1 MNDYN
6 IGDIVECV
14 AMSDINYQYAMPKSR
29 LTIKAVDNQKQE
41 LHFAGGK
48 RCKFENVIKHWK
60 LQPAYV
66 RAQT

>member
-1 MNDYN
+1 MSNYS

-14 AMSDINYQYAMPKSR
+14 ASDINYKYAMPKSR
-29 LTIKAVDNQKQE
+29 LTIQAVVEANQE

-60 LQPAYV
+60 LQPK
-66 RAQT
+66 